1 MTSSA
6 NDCLNPILVGGTGRS
21 GSTILGRLLGQHP
34 DLLLTNPEEVRF
46 IANDHGMAEALAM
59 KLGPWPRRMRAKR
72 EAKLAVQRTKGL
84 WYFRNKK
91 TGLHT
96 SMTLEE
102 IDEIA
107 APYLS
112 QFNGTPIEATQGFVY
127 AVMAKITA
135 GLDGRRWVDGTPANA
150 RITDFIEPIYPD
162 CQVVAMIRDGRD
174 VAASFVAQKFGPT
187 EIFASLRQW
196 ETRMLRMRQAELAC
210 APGRILTIDMLNLVD
225 VDRDGTL
232 QRICDFLNLPITPE
246 FRTWF
251 NENVRLEDA
260 NVGRWRTQFDDE
272 TVKKIDSVYAEMVE
286 RVAASGAQIPLPS

>member
-1 MTSSA
+1 MTSTVT
-6 NDCLNPILVGGTGRS
+6 DCLNPVLVGGTGRS
-21 GSTILGRLLGQHP
+21 GSTILGRLLGEHP

-46 IANDHGMAEALAM
+46 IANDHGLAEALAM
-59 KLGPWPRRMRAKR
+59 KHGPWPRRMRAKR
-72 EAKLAVQRTKGL
+72 EAKLAVERTKGL

-102 IDEIA
+102 IDEFA
-107 APYLS
+107 APYFS
-112 QFNGTPIEATQGFVY
+112 DFGKTPVEATQNFVH
-127 AVMAKITA
+127 AVMAKIA
-135 GLDGRRWVDGTPANA
+135 KDLGGRRWVDGTPANA
-150 RITDFIEPIYPD
+150 RITDFIEPIYPN

-196 ETRMLRMRQAELAC
+196 ETRTLRMRQAELAC

-246 FRTWF
+246 FRAWF

-286 RVAASGAQIPLPS
+286 RVAAAGAQVPLPS

>member
-1 MTSSA
+1 VTSSVT
-6 NDCLNPILVGGTGRS
+6 DCLNPILVGGTGRS
-21 GSTILGRLLGQHP
+21 GSTILGRLLGEHP

-46 IANDHGMAEALAM
+46 ISNDHGLAEALAM
-59 KLGPWPRRMRAKR
+59 KQGSWPRRMRAKR
-72 EAKLAVQRTKGL
+72 EAKLAVERTKGL

-102 IDEIA
+102 IDELA
-107 APYLS
+107 APY
-112 QFNGTPIEATQGFVY
+112 FANFGKAPVEATQAFVY
-127 AVMAKITA
+127 GVMAKVTK

-150 RITDFIEPIYPD
+150 RITDLIEPIYPD

-210 APGRILTIDMLNLVD
+210 VPGRILTIDMLNLVD
-225 VDRDGTL
+225 LDRDGTL
-232 QRICDFLNLPITPE
+232 QRICDFLNLEITPE

-260 NVGRWRTQFDDE
+260 NVGRWRTQFDAE
-272 TVKKIDSVYAEMVE
+272 TVKKIDAVYAEMVE

>member
-1 MTSSA
+1 VT
-6 NDCLNPILVGGTGRS
+6 DCLNPILVGGTGRS
-21 GSTILGRLLGQHP
+21 GSTIMGRLLGQHP

-46 IANDHGMAEALAM
+46 IANDHGLAEALAM
-59 KLGPWPRRMRAKR
+59 KQGPWPRRMRAKG

-84 WYFRNKK
+84 WYVRNKG
-91 TGLHT
+91 GLQT

-102 IDEIA
+102 IDELA
-107 APYLS
+107 APYFS
-112 QFNGTPIEATQGFVY
+112 DFGKTPVKATQNFVH
-127 AVMAKITA
+127 AVMAKIVKD
-135 GLDGRRWVDGTPANA
+135 LDGRRWVDGTPANA

-196 ETRMLRMRQAELAC
+196 ETRTLRMRQAELAC

-246 FRTWF
+246 FRAWF

-260 NVGRWRTQFDDE
+260 NVGRWRTQFDAE
-272 TVKKIDSVYAEMVE
+272 TVKKIDATYAEMVE
-286 RVAASGAQIPLPS
+286 RVAAAGAQVPLPS

>member
-1 MTSSA
+1 MTSTA
-6 NDCLNPILVGGTGRS
+6 QDCLNPVLVGGTGRS

-34 DLLLTNPEEVRF
+34 DLMLTNPEEVRF
-46 IANDHGMAEALAM
+46 IANDHGLAEALAM
-59 KLGPWPRRMRAKR
+59 KLGSWPRRVRAKR
-72 EAKLAVQRTKGL
+72 EAKLAIERTKGL
-84 WYFRNKK
+84 WYFRNQK

-102 IDEIA
+102 IDALA
-107 APYLS
+107 AAYFANFGGAPV
-112 QFNGTPIEATQGFVY
+112 EATQAFVY
-127 AVMAKITA
+127 GVMGKITA

-210 APGRILTIDMLNLVD
+210 TPGRILTIDMLNLVD
-225 VDRDGTL
+225 RDRDGTL
-232 QRICDFLNLPITPE
+232 ERICGFLGLEITPD
-246 FRTWF
+246 FRAWF
-251 NENVRLEDA
+251 NENVRIEDA
-260 NVGRWRTQFDDE
+260 NVGRWRTQFDE
-272 TVKKIDSVYAEMVE
+272 PTVKKIDAVYAEMVE
-286 RVAASGAQIPLPS
+286 RVAASGAQVPLAS